1 MDVKTC
7 RLLAQYNQTTN
18 LKMNALIR
26 TLSSSQWNQEFG
38 GYFKSIKLL
47 CRHLYIGD
55 FNWLKRLSQ
64 LRDFRFIKDP
74 LFDQDLNYSSSP
86 FEDIDDYISKRE
98 ELDKRFIM
106 FAEEIAE
113 SDLEEAVSFR
123 NTKGELVTKNF
134 GGMLLSMFNHQT
146 HHRGMISLY
155 LDCMKID
162 NDFSSLLPLVG

>member
-7 RLLAQYNQTTN
+7 RLLAQYNQTIN
-18 LKMNALIR
+18 QKMNALIR

-38 GYFKSIKLL
+38 GYFTSIKLL

-64 LRDFRFIKDP
+64 LKDP

-86 FEDIDDYISKRE
+86 FEDIDDYLSKRE

-113 SDLEEAVSFR
+113 SDLEKAVSFR
-123 NTKGELVTKNF
+123 NSKGELVTKNF
-134 GGMLLSMFNHQT
+134 GGTVLSMFNHQT